1 MPRQRQIEFPPE
13 QTHSRAFELV
23 CVAVA
28 VVCAIIALII
38 EGF

>member
-1 MPRQRQIEFPPE
+1 MPQIQFPPK
-13 QTHSRAFELV
+13 QTHSRAFELA

-28 VVCAIIALII
+28 VICAVIALII

>member
-1 MPRQRQIEFPPE
+1 MPQIQFPPK
-13 QTHSRAFELV
+13 QTHSRAFELA

-28 VVCAIIALII
+28 LACAVVALII

>member
-1 MPRQRQIEFPPE
+1 MSPQIQFPPN

-28 VVCAIIALII
+28 VVCAIIVLVI

>member
-1 MPRQRQIEFPPE
+1 MPRGRQITFSKE
-13 QTHSRAFELV
+13 QSHSRSFELA

-28 VVCAIIALII
+28 VVCAVIALII